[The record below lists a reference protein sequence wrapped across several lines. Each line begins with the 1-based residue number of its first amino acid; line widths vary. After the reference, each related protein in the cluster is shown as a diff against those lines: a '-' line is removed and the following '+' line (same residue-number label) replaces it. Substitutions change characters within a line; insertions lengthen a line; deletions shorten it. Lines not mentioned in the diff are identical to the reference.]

1 MTLAE
6 PTGLLEEKVMELQ
19 MTKKTYGL
27 ALEKAQQDLLGRD
40 PMMAAALS
48 GATHE
53 KLADTRGRSRLK
65 FWEKEYII
73 DYPEALVREEKS
85 GQEPSVFI
93 QILILH
99 YLINA
104 DGTPSAD
111 KWISFRELPGGR
123 GFDPAFQQH
132 AGQPLARAFGHDVE
146 GFIKAAEA
154 LGGERLTFGSAS
166 FLFRIFPRQWV
177 AIVLDR
183 ATEEFPAWVN
193 ILFDG
198 AASHYLPTE
207 DWAVVGE
214 LLSSQL
220 RQAADR

>member
-1 MTLAE
+1 MD
-6 PTGLLEEKVMELQ
+6 PKMP
-19 MTKKTYGL
+19 KKTYGL
-27 ALEKAQQDLLGRD
+27 ALEKARHDLRGRD

-48 GATHE
+48 GATYE
-53 KLADTRGRSRLK
+53 KLTASRGRFRLK
-65 FWEKEYII
+65 FWEAEYVI
-73 DYPEALVREEKS
+73 DYPEGSVREEKS
-85 GQEPSVFI
+85 GQEPSTFV

-99 YLINA
+99 YLIHA

-132 AGQPLARAFGHDVE
+132 ANQPLARAFGHNAE

-154 LGGERLTFGSAS
+154 LGGERLSFGSAS

-177 AIVLDR
+177 AVVLDL
-183 ATEEFPAWVN
+183 ADEEFPAWVN

-198 AASHYLPTE
+198 TASHYLPTE

-214 LLSSQL
+214 LLSSRLLQVT
-220 RQAADR
+220 DH

>member
-1 MTLAE
+1 ME
-6 PTGLLEEKVMELQ
+6 PKTSE
-19 MTKKTYGL
+19 KTYGL
-27 ALEKAQQDLLGRD
+27 ALEKAKQDLRGRD

-48 GATHE
+48 GATYD
-53 KLADTRGRSRLK
+53 KLTATSGRFRLT
-65 FWEKEYII
+65 FWGEEYTV
-73 DYPEALVREEKS
+73 DYPEASVREEKS
-85 GQEPSVFI
+85 GQEPSIFI

-111 KWISFRELPGGR
+111 KWISFRELPGGL
-123 GFDPAFQQH
+123 GFDPAFHQH
-132 AGQPLARAFGHDVE
+132 ASQPLARAFGHDAE
-146 GFIKAAEA
+146 GFIRAAEA

-166 FLFRIFPRQWV
+166 FLFRILPRQWV
-177 AIVLDR
+177 AVVLDL
-183 ATEEFPAWVN
+183 ADEEFPAWVN

-214 LLSSQL
+214 LLSNRL
-220 RQAADR
+220 CQAADR

>member
-1 MTLAE
+1 MSPKTPKE
-6 PTGLLEEKVMELQ
+6 
-19 MTKKTYGL
+19 TYGL
-27 ALEKAQQDLLGRD
+27 ALEKAKQDLRGRD

-48 GATHE
+48 GATYD
-53 KLADTRGRSRLK
+53 KLTATSGRFRLK
-65 FWEKEYII
+65 FWEEEYVI
-73 DYPEALVREEKS
+73 DSPEVSVRERS
-85 GQEPSVFI
+85 GQEPSTFV

-104 DGTPSAD
+104 DGTPSTD

-123 GFDPAFQQH
+123 GFYSAFQQQVS
-132 AGQPLARAFGHDVE
+132 QPLARAFGHDAD
-146 GFIKAAEA
+146 GFIKAAEV

-177 AIVLDR
+177 AVVLDL
-183 ATEEFPAWVN
+183 ADEEFLAWVN

-207 DWAVVGE
+207 DWAVVSE
-214 LLSSQL
+214 LLSTRL
-220 RQAADR
+220 CQAADR

>member
-1 MTLAE
+1 
-6 PTGLLEEKVMELQ
+6 MESK
-19 MTKKTYGL
+19 MPEKTYGL
-27 ALEKAQQDLLGRD
+27 ALEKAKQDLQGRD
-40 PMMAAALS
+40 PMMVAALS
-48 GATHE
+48 GATYE
-53 KLADTRGRSRLK
+53 KLTASRGRFRLK
-65 FWEKEYII
+65 FWEEEYVI
-73 DYPEALVREEKS
+73 DYPEVSVREKS
-85 GQEPSVFI
+85 GQEPSTFI

-123 GFDPAFQQH
+123 GFYPAFQQQVS
-132 AGQPLARAFGHDVE
+132 QPLARAFGHDAE
-146 GFIKAAEA
+146 GFIKAAEV

-177 AIVLDR
+177 AVVLDL
-183 ATEEFPAWVN
+183 ADEEFLAWVN

-207 DWAVVGE
+207 DWAVVSE
-214 LLSSQL
+214 LLSTRL
-220 RQAADR
+220 CQAADR

>member
-1 MTLAE
+1 
-6 PTGLLEEKVMELQ
+6 MESK
-19 MTKKTYGL
+19 MPEKTYGL
-27 ALEKAQQDLLGRD
+27 ALEKAKQDLRGRD

-48 GATHE
+48 GVTYE
-53 KLADTRGRSRLK
+53 KLTATSGRFKLK
-65 FWEKEYII
+65 FWDKEYVI
-73 DYPEALVREEKS
+73 DYPEASVCEEKS
-85 GQEPSVFI
+85 GQEPSIFI

-123 GFDPAFQQH
+123 GFDPAFQQQVS
-132 AGQPLARAFGHDVE
+132 QPLARAFGHDAE

-166 FLFRIFPRQWV
+166 FLFRVFPRQWV
-177 AIVLDR
+177 AVVLDL
-183 ATEEFPAWVN
+183 ADEEFPAWVN

-207 DWAVVGE
+207 DWAVVSE
-214 LLSSQL
+214 SLSSRL
-220 RQAADR
+220 LKAADR

>member
-1 MTLAE
+1 
-6 PTGLLEEKVMELQ
+6 MESK
-19 MTKKTYGL
+19 TPEKTYGL
-27 ALEKAQQDLLGRD
+27 ALEKAKQDLQGRD
-40 PMMAAALS
+40 PMMVAALS
-48 GATHE
+48 GAVYE
-53 KLADTRGRSRLK
+53 KLTASRGRFRLK
-65 FWEKEYII
+65 FWEEEYVI
-73 DYPEALVREEKS
+73 DYPEVSVSDKS
-85 GQEPSVFI
+85 GQEPSTFI

-123 GFDPAFQQH
+123 GFYPAFQQQVS
-132 AGQPLARAFGHDVE
+132 QPLARAFGHDAE
-146 GFIKAAEA
+146 GFIKAAEV

-177 AIVLDR
+177 AVVLDL
-183 ATEEFPAWVN
+183 ADEEFLALVN

-207 DWAVVGE
+207 DWAVVSE
-214 LLSSQL
+214 LLSTRL
-220 RQAADR
+220 CQAADR

>member
-1 MTLAE
+1 MPE
-6 PTGLLEEKVMELQ
+6 
-19 MTKKTYGL
+19 KTYGL
-27 ALEKAQQDLLGRD
+27 ALEKAKQDLQGRD
-40 PMMAAALS
+40 PMMVAALS
-48 GATHE
+48 GATYE
-53 KLADTRGRSRLK
+53 KLMASRGRFRLK
-65 FWEKEYII
+65 FWEEEVVI
-73 DYPEALVREEKS
+73 DYPEVSVRDKS
-85 GQEPSVFI
+85 GQEPSTFI

-123 GFDPAFQQH
+123 GFYPAFQQQVS
-132 AGQPLARAFGHDVE
+132 QPLARAFGHDAA
-146 GFIKAAEA
+146 GFIKAAEV

-177 AIVLDR
+177 AVVLDL
-183 ATEEFPAWVN
+183 ADEEFLAWVN

-207 DWAVVGE
+207 DWAVVSE
-214 LLSSQL
+214 LLSTRL
-220 RQAADR
+220 CQAADR

>member
-1 MTLAE
+1 MGSKTPE
-6 PTGLLEEKVMELQ
+6 
-19 MTKKTYGL
+19 KTYGL
-27 ALEKAQQDLLGRD
+27 ALEKARQDLRGRD

-48 GATHE
+48 GATYE
-53 KLADTRGRSRLK
+53 KLTASSGLFRLK
-65 FWEKEYII
+65 FWKEEYII
-73 DYPEALVREEKS
+73 DYPEASVREEKS
-85 GQEPSVFI
+85 GQEPSTFI

-99 YLINA
+99 YLIHA

-111 KWISFRELPGGR
+111 KWISFRELPGGL
-123 GFDPAFQQH
+123 GFAPAFQQH
-132 AGQPLARAFGHDVE
+132 ASQPLARAFGHDAE
-146 GFIKAAEA
+146 GFLKAAEA
-154 LGGERLTFGSAS
+154 LGGERLTFGSTS

-177 AIVLDR
+177 AVVLDV
-183 ATEEFPAWVN
+183 ADEEFPVWVN

-214 LLSSQL
+214 LLSSRL

>member
-1 MTLAE
+1 
-6 PTGLLEEKVMELQ
+6 MESK
-19 MTKKTYGL
+19 MPEKTYGL
-27 ALEKAQQDLLGRD
+27 ALEKAKQDLRGCD

-48 GATHE
+48 GATYE
-53 KLADTRGRSRLK
+53 KLRASRGRFRLK
-65 FWEKEYII
+65 FWEEEYVI

-85 GQEPSVFI
+85 GQEPSIFI

-123 GFDPAFQQH
+123 GFDPAFQQR
-132 AGQPLARAFGHDVE
+132 ASQPLARAFGHDAE

-154 LGGERLTFGSAS
+154 LGGERLTFGSVS

-177 AIVLDR
+177 AVVLDL
-183 ATEEFPAWVN
+183 ADEEFPAWVN

-214 LLSSQL
+214 LLSSRL
-220 RQAADR
+220 CQAADR

>member
-1 MTLAE
+1 ME
-6 PTGLLEEKVMELQ
+6 PKTSE
-19 MTKKTYGL
+19 KTYGL
-27 ALEKAQQDLLGRD
+27 ALDRAKQDLRGRD

-48 GATHE
+48 GATYD
-53 KLADTRGRSRLK
+53 KLTATSGRFRLT
-65 FWEKEYII
+65 FWGEEFTV
-73 DYPEALVREEKS
+73 DYPEASVREERS
-85 GQEPSVFI
+85 GQEPSIFI

-111 KWISFRELPGGR
+111 KWISFRELPGGL

-132 AGQPLARAFGHDVE
+132 ASQPLVRAFGHDAE
-146 GFIKAAEA
+146 GFIRAAEA

-166 FLFRIFPRQWV
+166 FLFRILPRQWV
-177 AIVLDR
+177 AVVLDL
-183 ATEEFPAWVN
+183 ADEEFPAWVN

-214 LLSSQL
+214 LLSSRL
-220 RQAADR
+220 CQAANR

>member
-1 MTLAE
+1 ME
-6 PTGLLEEKVMELQ
+6 PKTSE
-19 MTKKTYGL
+19 KTYGL
-27 ALEKAQQDLLGRD
+27 ALEKAKQDLRGRD

-48 GATHE
+48 GATYE
-53 KLADTRGRSRLK
+53 KLTATSGRFRLT
-65 FWEKEYII
+65 FWGKEYTV
-73 DYPEALVREEKS
+73 DYPEASVREEES
-85 GQEPSVFI
+85 GQEPSIFI

-99 YLINA
+99 YLIAA

-111 KWISFRELPGGR
+111 KWISFRELPGGL

-132 AGQPLARAFGHDVE
+132 ASQPLARAFGHDAE
-146 GFIKAAEA
+146 GFIRAAEA

-166 FLFRIFPRQWV
+166 FLFRILPRQWV
-177 AIVLDR
+177 AVVLDL
-183 ATEEFPAWVN
+183 ADEEFPAWVN

-214 LLSSQL
+214 LLSSRL
-220 RQAADR
+220 LHAADC

>member
-1 MTLAE
+1 
-6 PTGLLEEKVMELQ
+6 MESKMPEQ
-19 MTKKTYGL
+19 TYGL
-27 ALEKAQQDLLGRD
+27 ALEKAKQDLRGRD

-48 GATHE
+48 GAKYE
-53 KLADTRGRSRLK
+53 KLTASSGRFRLK
-65 FWEKEYII
+65 SWEEEYII
-73 DYPEALVREEKS
+73 DYPEASVCEKL
-85 GQEPSVFI
+85 GQEPSIFI

-123 GFDPAFQQH
+123 GFDPAFQQR
-132 AGQPLARAFGHDVE
+132 ASQPLARAFGHDAE

-154 LGGERLTFGSAS
+154 LGGERLTFGSVS

-177 AIVLDR
+177 AVVLDL
-183 ATEEFPAWVN
+183 ADEEFPAWVN

-198 AASHYLPTE
+198 AANHYLPTE

-214 LLSSQL
+214 LLSTRL
-220 RQAADR
+220 AQAADR

>member
-1 MTLAE
+1 ME
-6 PTGLLEEKVMELQ
+6 PKTSE
-19 MTKKTYGL
+19 KTYGL
-27 ALEKAQQDLLGRD
+27 ALEKAKQDLRGRD

-48 GATHE
+48 GATYE
-53 KLADTRGRSRLK
+53 KLTATSGRFRLT
-65 FWEKEYII
+65 FWGEEYTV
-73 DYPEALVREEKS
+73 DYPEASVREEES
-85 GQEPSVFI
+85 GQEPSIFI

-104 DGTPSAD
+104 DGTPSTD
-111 KWISFRELPGGR
+111 KWISFRELPGGL

-132 AGQPLARAFGHDVE
+132 ASQPLARAFGHDAE
-146 GFIKAAEA
+146 GFIRAAEA

-166 FLFRIFPRQWV
+166 FLFRILPRQWV
-177 AIVLDR
+177 AVVLDL
-183 ATEEFPAWVN
+183 ADEEFPAWVN

-214 LLSSQL
+214 LLSSRL
-220 RQAADR
+220 CQAADR

>member
-1 MTLAE
+1 
-6 PTGLLEEKVMELQ
+6 LLKKEEVMESK
-19 MTKKTYGL
+19 MPEKTYGL
-27 ALEKAQQDLLGRD
+27 ALEKARHDLRGRD

-48 GATHE
+48 GTTYE
-53 KLADTRGRSRLK
+53 KLTASRGRFRLR
-65 FWEKEYII
+65 FWEEEYVV
-73 DYPEALVREEKS
+73 DYPEASVREEKS
-85 GQEPSVFI
+85 GQEPSTFI

-111 KWISFRELPGGR
+111 RWISFRELPGGL
-123 GFDPAFQQH
+123 GFGPAFQQQ
-132 AGQPLARAFGHDVE
+132 ASQPLARAFGHDTE

-177 AIVLDR
+177 AVVLDL
-183 ATEEFPAWVN
+183 ADEEFPAWVN

-207 DWAVVGE
+207 DWVVVGE
-214 LLSSQL
+214 LLSSRL
-220 RQAADR
+220 LQAADR

>member
-1 MTLAE
+1 MKPKTTE
-6 PTGLLEEKVMELQ
+6 
-19 MTKKTYGL
+19 KTYGL
-27 ALEKAQQDLLGRD
+27 ALEKAKQDLRGRD

-48 GATHE
+48 GATYD
-53 KLADTRGRSRLK
+53 KLTATSGRFRLT
-65 FWEKEYII
+65 FWQEEYIV
-73 DYPEALVREEKS
+73 DYPEASVREEKS
-85 GQEPSVFI
+85 GQEPSIFI

-132 AGQPLARAFGHDVE
+132 ASQPLARAFGHDAE
-146 GFIKAAEA
+146 GFIKAAAA

-166 FLFRIFPRQWV
+166 FLFRIFPRQRV
-177 AIVLDR
+177 AVVLDL
-183 ATEEFPAWVN
+183 ADEEFPAWVN

-198 AASHYLPTE
+198 TASHYLPTE

-214 LLSSQL
+214 LLSSRLL
-220 RQAADR
+220 RAADR

>member
-1 MTLAE
+1 ME
-6 PTGLLEEKVMELQ
+6 PKPPE
-19 MTKKTYGL
+19 KTYGL
-27 ALEKAQQDLLGRD
+27 ALEKAKQDLRGRD
-40 PMMAAALS
+40 PMTAAALS
-48 GATHE
+48 GATYD
-53 KLADTRGRSRLK
+53 KLTATSGRFRLK
-65 FWEKEYII
+65 FWQEEYIV
-73 DYPEALVREEKS
+73 DYPEASVREEKS
-85 GQEPSVFI
+85 GQEPSIFI

-132 AGQPLARAFGHDVE
+132 ASRPLVRAFGHDIK
-146 GFIKAAEA
+146 GFIKVAEA

-177 AIVLDR
+177 AVVLDL
-183 ATEEFPAWVN
+183 ADEEFPAWVN

-214 LLSSQL
+214 LLSSRL
-220 RQAADR
+220 LQAADR

>member
-1 MTLAE
+1 ME
-6 PTGLLEEKVMELQ
+6 PKMPE
-19 MTKKTYGL
+19 KTYGL
-27 ALEKAQQDLLGRD
+27 ALEKAQQDLRGRD

-48 GATHE
+48 GATYE
-53 KLADTRGRSRLK
+53 ELTASSGRFRLK
-65 FWEKEYII
+65 FWGEEYVI
-73 DYPEALVREEKS
+73 DYPGASVREEKS
-85 GQEPSVFI
+85 GQEPSTFV

-104 DGTPSAD
+104 DGTPPAD
-111 KWISFRELPGGR
+111 RWIAFRELRGGR
-123 GFDPAFQQH
+123 GFGPAFQQH
-132 AGQPLARAFGHDVE
+132 ASQSLVRAFGHDAD
-146 GFIKAAEA
+146 GFIRAAEA

-177 AIVLDR
+177 AVVLDL
-183 ATEEFPAWVN
+183 ADDEFPAWVN

-214 LLSSQL
+214 LLGSRL
-220 RQAADR
+220 RQTVDR

>member
-1 MTLAE
+1 ME
-6 PTGLLEEKVMELQ
+6 PKTPE
-19 MTKKTYGL
+19 KTYGL
-27 ALEKAQQDLLGRD
+27 ALEKAQQGLRGRD
-40 PMMAAALS
+40 PMMVAALS
-48 GATHE
+48 GATYD
-53 KLADTRGRSRLK
+53 KLTATNGRFKLK
-65 FWEKEYII
+65 FWEEEYTV
-73 DYPEALVREEKS
+73 DYPEASVREEKS
-85 GQEPSVFI
+85 GQEPSLFV

-123 GFDPAFQQH
+123 GFDPAFQRD
-132 AGQPLARAFGHDVE
+132 ASQPLARAFGHDAE
-146 GFIKAAEA
+146 GFAKVAEA

-177 AIVLDR
+177 AVVLDL
-183 ATEEFPAWVN
+183 ADEEFPAWVN

-214 LLSSQL
+214 LLSSRL
-220 RQAADR
+220 LQAANR

>member
-1 MTLAE
+1 MESKMAE
-6 PTGLLEEKVMELQ
+6 R
-19 MTKKTYGL
+19 TYGL
-27 ALEKAQQDLLGRD
+27 ALEKAKQDLKGRD
-40 PMMAAALS
+40 PMVVAALS
-48 GATHE
+48 GATYE
-53 KLADTRGRSRLK
+53 KLTDSGGRFRLK
-65 FWEKEYII
+65 FWEEEYVI
-73 DYPEALVREEKS
+73 DYPEASVYKKP
-85 GQEPSVFI
+85 GQEPSTFV

-132 AGQPLARAFGHDVE
+132 ASQPMARAFGRDAE

-154 LGGERLTFGSAS
+154 LGGERLSFGSAS

-177 AIVLDR
+177 VVVLDL
-183 ATEEFPAWVN
+183 ADEEFPAWVN

-214 LLSSQL
+214 LLSSRL
-220 RQAADR
+220 CHAADR

>member
-1 MTLAE
+1 MPE
-6 PTGLLEEKVMELQ
+6 
-19 MTKKTYGL
+19 KTYGL
-27 ALEKAQQDLLGRD
+27 ALEKAKQDLRGRD
-40 PMMAAALS
+40 PMVVAALS
-48 GATHE
+48 GATYE
-53 KLADTRGRSRLK
+53 KLTDTRGRFRLK
-65 FWEKEYII
+65 FWEEEYVI
-73 DYPEALVREEKS
+73 DYPEALVHGESDQK
-85 GQEPSVFI
+85 PSTFI

-111 KWISFRELPGGR
+111 KWVSFRELPGGR
-123 GFDPAFQQH
+123 GFDPAFQQR
-132 AGQPLARAFGHDVE
+132 ASQPLVRAFGHDAK

-154 LGGERLTFGSAS
+154 LGGERLTFGSVS

-177 AIVLDR
+177 AVVLDL
-183 ATEEFPAWVN
+183 ADEEFPAWVN

-214 LLSSQL
+214 LLSSRL
-220 RQAADR
+220 CQAAGR

>member
-1 MTLAE
+1 
-6 PTGLLEEKVMELQ
+6 MESK
-19 MTKKTYGL
+19 MPKKTYGL
-27 ALEKAQQDLLGRD
+27 ALEKAKQDLRGRD

-48 GATHE
+48 GATYE
-53 KLADTRGRSRLK
+53 KLTPTSGRFRLK
-65 FWEKEYII
+65 FWGEEHVI
-73 DYPEALVREEKS
+73 DYPEASVREEKS
-85 GQEPSVFI
+85 GQEPSIFI

-123 GFDPAFQQH
+123 GFYPAFQQH
-132 AGQPLARAFGHDVE
+132 ASQPLARAFGHDAE

-166 FLFRIFPRQWV
+166 FLFRVFPRQWV
-177 AIVLDR
+177 AVVLDL
-183 ATEEFPAWVN
+183 ADEEFPAWVN
-193 ILFDG
+193 ILFDA

-207 DWAVVGE
+207 DWAVVSE
-214 LLSSQL
+214 LLSSRL
-220 RQAADR
+220 LQAANR